1 LVGARQ
7 VGQARINDAVE
18 KLKTL
23 RKGTTLSWLSW
34 REVRDEGL
42 R

>member
-7 VGQARINDAVE
+7 EDQARISDAVE

-23 RKGTTLSWLSW
+23 RKGTTLGGLRW
-34 REVRDEGL
+34 RELRDEG
-42 R
+42 RR